1 MSNNYEIKDFIVKA
15 KNIDADISNSFQK
28 SLSSNDKRNLYIFL
42 FIVYIF
48 FIILLWHNTTKTLIL
63 ITIFYFILVVLIIKI
78 ISFEVKWD
86 LKIHNQKIYVYYD
99 LRHHYIDYCDLINFE
114 IKRIHKRVTRYGY
127 AQIDALIIYYLK
139 KGKIHKIV
147 LQVRNHIKPEIENVC
162 KAFITKKQ
170 FNNNPHSYDDYLS
183 TCKENVNE
191 KLDAIEKYN
200 VRTKKY
206 LQYILFILI
215 ALLIL
220 ISLSILHMI
229 ILFKT

>member
-15 KNIDADISNSFQK
+15 KNIDIDISNSFQK

-48 FIILLWHNTTKTLIL
+48 FIILLWHNTIKTLIL
-63 ITIFYFILVVLIIKI
+63 ITIFYFILAVLIIKI
-78 ISFEVKWD
+78 IYFEMKWD

-127 AQIDALIIYYLK
+127 AQIDALIIHYLK
-139 KGKIHKIV
+139 NGKIHRIRLEVKDY
-147 LQVRNHIKPEIENVC
+147 IKPEIENAC

-170 FNNNPHSYDDYLS
+170 FDNNPHSYDDYLS